1 MSLTQRERDL
11 DEAVRR
17 MLVRW
22 PRCARAWAVHGLQ
35 EVSANPI
42 AAVRIHFTAIQST
55 RQAARSL
62 SCAGH
67 AKRRSKIDRTTAQ
80 LVREREARP

>member
-1 MSLTQRERDL
+1 MTLTQRERDI

-17 MLVRW
+17 VGSGDYWKKWDDSYYLLRS
-22 PRCARAWAVHGLQ
+22 Q
-35 EVSANPI
+35 IVSINN
-42 AAVRIHFTAIQST
+42 HFAIIQST

-80 LVREREARP
+80 LRKAVGR

>member
-1 MSLTQRERDL
+1 MTLTQRERDIDASL
-11 DEAVRR
+11 LAVGDAPYWRKWDTYPYLLQSQINSISDEFSR
-17 MLVRW
+17 
-22 PRCARAWAVHGLQ
+22 
-35 EVSANPI
+35 
-42 AAVRIHFTAIQST
+42 IQST